1 MSALFFLL
9 SIAAIFTYCTG
20 MTDTHIL
27 PKWLCTLG
35 MVAVV
40 GMIEGL
46 FILSGK
52 QRRMKGLSSFTAV
65 AFLCLCQAVYAIV
78 QAIGLCPSHF
88 SYRVVGSFDN
98 PAGLAACL
106 SVGIPCCIYLFR
118 TWERKILKGASVLM
132 ALFIATALL
141 LSESRTGILAGILL
155 PAAWWMF
162 TFIKKRWVKLAV
174 LGIGVVLMSIM
185 YMAKKDSADGRL
197 LMLRCGWEMVKDKP
211 LFGHGMGGVQAQ
223 YMDYQAEWLAVHP
236 ESDFSMLAD
245 NVKSVFNEYLTIGI
259 CFGMV
264 GWLFLGLYV
273 WLMIHSYRKA
283 PSEEGRF
290 ALMSLAIIG
299 VLGCF
304 SYPFSYPFTW
314 VVLVWGSYILLHG
327 AYPITLPTHKAVR
340 YTMGIVLFGV
350 SSLLLYGVAKRTRAE
365 LEWGKVSRLALTGR
379 SEEAFPR
386 YKALMPVLGN
396 EPYFLYNYAAELYM
410 ADRHEEALYFARRC
424 RTHWADYD
432 LELLQGELLNELNR
446 YDEAEHHFQLA
457 ANMCPVRFVPLH
469 SLLKLYQQAG
479 DTVRADSMAQEI
491 IDKPVKIPSENIN
504 RIKTEARKWQ
514 KRTLPLP
521 PFKRGE

>member
-1 MSALFFLL
+1 MNAFYFLL
-9 SIAAIFTYCTG
+9 STAAIFTYCTG

-35 MVAVV
+35 VVAVM
-40 GMIEGL
+40 GMIEGIIFL
-46 FILSGK
+46 FGK
-52 QRRMKGLSSFTAV
+52 QRRVKGLPSFITV
-65 AFLCLCQAVYAIV
+65 ALLCFCQAVYAII
-78 QAIGLCPSHF
+78 QAVGIMPSRF
-88 SYRVVGSFDN
+88 SYQVVGSFDN

-106 SVGIPCCIYLFR
+106 SVAIPCCIYLFR
-118 TWERKILKGASVLM
+118 TTERKVLKGAIVAM
-132 ALFIATALL
+132 AILIGMALL
-141 LSESRTGILAGILL
+141 LSESRAGILAGLFL
-155 PAAWWMF
+155 PTAWWLF
-162 TFIKKRWVKLAV
+162 GSIKRRWVKLAV
-174 LGIGVVLMSIM
+174 LGIGVILMPIM

-197 LMLRCGWEMVKDKP
+197 LMLRCGWEMVKEKP
-211 LFGHGMGGVQAQ
+211 LLGHGIGGVQAL
-223 YMDYQAEWLAVHP
+223 YMDYQAEWLAAHP

-365 LEWGKVSRLALTGR
+365 LEWGEISQMALMGR
-379 SEEAFPR
+379 SKEAFPR
-386 YKALMPVLGN
+386 YEALMSILGN

-410 ADRHEEALYFARRC
+410 ADRHEEALHMARRC

-457 ANMCPVRFVPLH
+457 ANMCPVRFVPLN
-469 SLLKLYQQAG
+469 SLLKLYQQMG
-479 DTVRADSMAQEI
+479 NTVQADSMAQKI
-491 IDKPVKIPSENIN
+491 IDKPVKIPSSNIN
-504 RIKTEARKWQ
+504 IMKAEAKKWLE
-514 KRTLPLP
+514 R
-521 PFKRGE
+521 

>member
-9 SIAAIFTYCTG
+9 STAAIFTYCTE

-40 GMIEGL
+40 GMIEGI
-46 FILSGK
+46 FVLSGK
-52 QRRMKGLSSFTAV
+52 QRQMKGLSSFTTV
-65 AFLCLCQAVYAIV
+65 ALLCLCQAVYAIV
-78 QAIGLCPSHF
+78 QAIGLYPSHF

-162 TFIKKRWVKLAV
+162 GSIKRRWLKLAV
-174 LGIGVVLMSIM
+174 LGIGVVLMPIM

-197 LMLRCGWEMVKDKP
+197 LMFRCGWEMIKDKP
-211 LFGHGMGGVQAQ
+211 LFGLGTEGVQAH
-223 YMDYQAEWLAVHP
+223 YMDYQAEWLAAHP
-236 ESDFSMLAD
+236 ESDFTMLAD

-259 CFGMV
+259 CFGIV
-264 GWLFLGLYV
+264 GWLFLGLFV
-273 WLMIHSYRKA
+273 WLMIHCYRKV
-283 PSEEGRF
+283 PSEEGRC
-290 ALMSLAIIG
+290 ALMSLAAIG
-299 VLGCF
+299 VLSCF
-304 SYPFSYPFTW
+304 SYPLSYPFIW
-314 VVLVWGSYILLHG
+314 VILVWDSYILLHR
-327 AYPITLPTHKAVR
+327 AYPIVLPKSKTVR
-340 YTMGIVLFGV
+340 CTMATVLFCT
-350 SSLLLYGVAKRTRAE
+350 SSLLLYGVVERTRAE
-365 LEWGKVSRLALTGR
+365 LEWGRVSQMALMGR

-386 YKALMPVLGN
+386 YKALMSVLGN

-410 ADRHEEALYFARRC
+410 AGRHEEALHMARRC

-432 LELLQGELLNELNR
+432 LELLQGELLNEQER
-446 YDEAEHHFQLA
+446 YEEAEHHFLLA
-457 ANMCPVRFVPLH
+457 ADMCPVRFVPLN
-469 SLLKLYQQAG
+469 SLLELYQQTG
-479 DTVRADSMAQEI
+479 DSIKADSIAQKI
-491 IDKPVKIPSENIN
+491 IDKPVKIPSANIN
-504 RIKTEARKWQ
+504 IMKAGAKKWL
-514 KRTLPLP
+514 KR
-521 PFKRGE
+521 

>member
-1 MSALFFLL
+1 MGYFLL
-9 SIAAIFTYCTG
+9 FTAAIFTYCTG

-40 GMIEGL
+40 GMIGGL

-52 QRRMKGLSSFTAV
+52 QRRMKGLSLFTAV

-106 SVGIPCCIYLFR
+106 SVGIPCCIYLFC

-132 ALFIATALL
+132 ALFIATALI
-141 LSESRTGILAGILL
+141 LSGSRTGILAGILL
-155 PAAWWMF
+155 PVAWWLF
-162 TFIKKRWVKLAV
+162 GSIKRRWLKLAV
-174 LGIGVVLMSIM
+174 LGIGVILMPIM

-197 LMLRCGWEMVKDKP
+197 LMLRCGWEMVKEKP
-211 LFGHGMGGVQAQ
+211 LLGHGIGGVQAL
-223 YMDYQAEWLAVHP
+223 YMDYQAEWLAAHP

-314 VVLVWGSYILLHG
+314 VVLVWGSVVLVHQ
-327 AYPITLPTHKAVR
+327 ACPIAIPRNKAVR
-340 YTMGIVLFGV
+340 CTMAIVLFCT
-350 SSLLLYGVAKRTRAE
+350 SSFLLYGTVKRTRAE
-365 LEWGKVSRLALTGR
+365 LEWGEISQMALMGR
-379 SEEAFPR
+379 SKEAFPR
-386 YKALMPVLGN
+386 YEALMSILGN

-410 ADRHEEALYFARRC
+410 ANLYEEALHMARRC

-432 LELLQGELLNELNR
+432 LELLQGELLNELER
-446 YDEAEHHFQLA
+446 YKEAEHHFQLA
-457 ANMCPVRFVPLH
+457 ANMCPVRFVPLN
-469 SLLKLYQQAG
+469 SLLKLYKQTG
-479 DTVRADSMAQEI
+479 DTMKADSMAQII
-491 IDKPVKIPSENIN
+491 IDKPIKIPSSNIN
-504 RIKTEARKWQ
+504 IMKAEAKKWLE
-514 KRTLPLP
+514 R
-521 PFKRGE
+521 